1 MTRNEL
7 SVCGSPADIAGRD
20 EDYGLSLAQRANRS
34 VNTQGEKEMMKGIS
48 EIVAIMAIVLLVG
61 PVTAAAQQPYRLSE
75 KQMENLLERIEKG
88 ADTFRD
94 SLKNAL
100 GQSRYDDTRSEDN
113 INQFVKDFESATD
126 QLEGRFNDHRSAS
139 ANVLEVLSRAA
150 SIENFMLRHRL
161 TPRAHNDWAYLRR
174 NLDELAAAYNVAWN
188 WAGLS
193 NRPYRITEDQVKN
206 LLERIEKGADSFRGS
221 LKDAIGKS
229 RFDDTR
235 AEDNINQAVKNF
247 EVATDQLESR
257 FNDDRSASASVEE
270 VLRRAGAIDGFMR
283 RYSHT
288 LTPRAHRDWM
298 DLRRNLDELAQAY
311 GVSWR
316 W

>member
-1 MTRNEL
+1 
-7 SVCGSPADIAGRD
+7 
-20 EDYGLSLAQRANRS
+20 
-34 VNTQGEKEMMKGIS
+34 MMKTIR
-48 EIVAIMAIVLLVG
+48 EITAIMAIVLLAG
-61 PVTAAAQQPYRLSE
+61 LVTAEAQQPYRLSE
-75 KQMENLLERIEKG
+75 EQMKNLLERIEKG
-88 ADTFRD
+88 ADSFRD

-100 GQSRYDDTRSEDN
+100 SQSRYDDTRAEDN

-126 QLEGRFNDHRSAS
+126 QLEGRFNDHRAASAS
-139 ANVLEVLSRAA
+139 VLEVLNRAA

-161 TPRAHNDWAYLRR
+161 TGRAQSDWAYLRK
-174 NLDELAAAYNVAWN
+174 NLNELAAAYNVSWS

-193 NRPYRITEDQVKN
+193 NRPYRISENQVKN
-206 LLERIEKGADSFRGS
+206 LLERLEKGADSFRSS
-221 LKDAIGKS
+221 LNDALGKS

-235 AEDNINQAVKNF
+235 AEDNINQFVRDF
-247 EVATDQLESR
+247 EAATDRLESR
-257 FNDDRSASASVEE
+257 FNDDRSASASVQE
-270 VLRRAGAIDGFMR
+270 VLRRAGTIDNFMR

-288 LTPRAHRDWM
+288 LTPRAHRDWT

>member
-1 MTRNEL
+1 
-7 SVCGSPADIAGRD
+7 
-20 EDYGLSLAQRANRS
+20 
-34 VNTQGEKEMMKGIS
+34 MKTIR
-48 EIVAIMAIVLLVG
+48 EITAIMAIVLLAG
-61 PVTAAAQQPYRLSE
+61 LVTAEAQQPYRLSE
-75 KQMENLLERIEKG
+75 EQMKNLLERIEKG
-88 ADTFRD
+88 ADSFRD

-100 GQSRYDDTRSEDN
+100 SQSRYDDTRAEDN

-126 QLEGRFNDHRSAS
+126 QLEGRFNDHRAASAS
-139 ANVLEVLSRAA
+139 VLEVLNRAA

-161 TPRAHNDWAYLRR
+161 TGRAQSDWAYLRK
-174 NLDELAAAYNVAWN
+174 NLDELAAAYNVSWS

-193 NRPYRITEDQVKN
+193 NRPYRISEDQVKN
-206 LLERIEKGADSFRGS
+206 LLERIEKGADSFRSS
-221 LKDAIGKS
+221 LNDALGKS

-235 AEDNINQAVKNF
+235 AEDNINQFVRDF
-247 EVATDQLESR
+247 EAATDRLESR
-257 FNDDRSASASVEE
+257 FNDDRSASASVQE
-270 VLRRAGAIDGFMR
+270 VLRRAGTIDNFMR

-288 LTPRAHRDWM
+288 LTPRAHRDWT